1 VEFGGKVVMTGKN
14 WRAENGY
21 AFYQI
26 AVIHYETLK
35 HKQTNNSLVIA
46 KRTWTNYKS
55 WNLGE

>member
-1 VEFGGKVVMTGKN
+1 MTGKN